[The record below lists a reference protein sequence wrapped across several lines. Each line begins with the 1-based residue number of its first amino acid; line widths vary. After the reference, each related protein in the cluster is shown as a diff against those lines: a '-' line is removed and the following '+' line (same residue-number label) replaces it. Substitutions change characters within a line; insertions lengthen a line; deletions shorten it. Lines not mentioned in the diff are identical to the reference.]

1 MDPIASANVSVHDPP
16 RLGSWNHVDLEKRIP
31 TGLLQLVGSEAR
43 CQVETIIDGGCC
55 SWQRMRSWRRTRS
68 GRALGCPRDP
78 AGDKPP
84 WQIQRLDR
92 HNALPAPHHQTERN
106 TRLHFMIIERFGGSR
121 NTYQF
126 WKGAK
131 TPNKP
136 SENRRSAQGSSKLSL
151 TYYNPKWAEMHTTK
165 DVATGRWQATMQCS
179 DSFTGLETST
189 ACSLSVARCRLH
201 LGSTRALEIVMYD
214 GSMFKAQ
221 YSTILLREGSYK
233 EQLCLPIYH

>member
-1 MDPIASANVSVHDPP
+1 
-16 RLGSWNHVDLEKRIP
+16 
-31 TGLLQLVGSEAR
+31 
-43 CQVETIIDGGCC
+43 
-55 SWQRMRSWRRTRS
+55 
-68 GRALGCPRDP
+68 
-78 AGDKPP
+78 
-84 WQIQRLDR
+84 
-92 HNALPAPHHQTERN
+92 
-106 TRLHFMIIERFGGSR
+106 MIIERFGGSR

-151 TYYNPKWAEMHTTK
+151 TYHNPKWAEMDTTK

-179 DSFTGLETST
+179 DILTGLEAST
-189 ACSLSVARCRLH
+189 ACSLSVARCILH

-221 YSTILLREGSYK
+221 
-233 EQLCLPIYH
+233 